1 VSILPGVDQNL
12 RTALNIYR
20 TERRRL
26 AGGEYPKTGCSCG
39 FCDVV
44 RAADLLYR
52 RALEDFERRRGP
64 VNTQDRYGS
73 G

>member
-1 VSILPGVDQNL
+1 VPRVDQKL

-26 AGGEYPKTGCSCG
+26 VGGEYPKVGCNCG

-52 RALEDFERRRGP
+52 RALDDFERRCGP
-64 VNTQDRYGS
+64 VNTHDRLNGS
-73 G
+73 R